1 MSIQKR
7 TMIQNWEKCLNR
19 YHKDGRKLSSWCY
32 IYTALYCIILSISFL
47 FASFLCWVT
56 TSTRDQKLFNAPLF
70 TSGSAPLTMNG
81 ALKFWGSESLSELLH
96 PSDLFFFFSFQFRKR
111 EIVRSHIPTRKYPG
125 DDHSTYNVG
134 LPYKVNDADSEG
146 VSFFH
151 L

>member
-1 MSIQKR
+1 MVENFHLGAIFTQPSG
-7 TMIQNWEKCLNR
+7 TE
-19 YHKDGRKLSSWCY
+19 H
-32 IYTALYCIILSISFL
+32 CIILSISFL